1 MARTIGKESLNHDHR
16 KGTLH
21 QYRVPAEPAGQHAAA
36 GAVSAPGGAEPD
48 ISPVDGT
55 DRVHLSD
62 PGLNLLP
69 EQTQETDPARA
80 ERVQAIKQAIEEK
93 RYHIESRKIADRL
106 LQEASELLGTLTGYP
121 EDPFEKEAAASES
134 GQPGEKPEF
143 PEGKAAQT
151 QNTYGNPA
159 RTTRSFQA

>member
-1 MARTIGKESLNHDHR
+1 MPPHDRIIGKEFTLMITGKAPYISTVSLLNR
-16 KGTLH
+16 PVNT
-21 QYRVPAEPAGQHAAA
+21 AAA

-93 RYHIESRKIADRL
+93 RYHI
-106 LQEASELLGTLTGYP
+106 
-121 EDPFEKEAAASES
+121 
-134 GQPGEKPEF
+134 
-143 PEGKAAQT
+143 
-151 QNTYGNPA
+151 
-159 RTTRSFQA
+159 

>member
-1 MARTIGKESLNHDHR
+1 MITGKAPYISTVSLLNR
-16 KGTLH
+16 PVNT
-21 QYRVPAEPAGQHAAA
+21 AAA

-55 DRVHLSD
+55 DRIHLSD

-143 PEGKAAQT
+143 PEGKAAQA

-159 RTTRSFQA
+159 RSTRSFQA